1 MNPLFDQWQKRRVAG
16 SSLSYP
22 VAQNIAQQDL
32 FGEHYDEE
40 YFTEPRSRIPLERLH
55 KITITKT
62 EMNQDSKKKKKRK
75 KRRLFNCSSTFDS
88 ETYSRVFPNIIG
100 NSIL

>member
-1 MNPLFDQWQKRRVAG
+1 MMKSFL
-16 SSLSYP
+16 
-22 VAQNIAQQDL
+22 QNRD
-32 FGEHYDEE
+32 H
-40 YFTEPRSRIPLERLH
+40 ERLH

-62 EMNQDSKKKKKRK
+62 EMNQDSKKKKKGEFLPQ
-75 KRRLFNCSSTFDS
+75 RLFNCSCTSDS

>member
-1 MNPLFDQWQKRRVAG
+1 MAG

-32 FGEHYDEE
+32 FGGHYDEE

-62 EMNQDSKKKKKRK
+62 EMNQDSKKKKKKKK
-75 KRRLFNCSSTFDS
+75 KRRISPQRLFNCSSTSDS